1 MKRGYI
7 TVIYSREK
15 KDSTGGTRKRR
26 KTLEWPQVYAAIFIM
41 ALGLAL
47 IFTPLCQ
54 ILAVKAGFLDI
65 PKHEQHKLH
74 GKSTPLLGG
83 LAMYGAWIMTCGAA
97 LIAAGYFLPAGSSNN
112 LILEVAGI
120 PLVGKELAVAV
131 GCASAAV
138 LLGTVDDKYSLP
150 AWVKLAGQIAIAAVT
165 VTFGGVHITLFVRAA
180 WFGWIVSVFWIVF
193 MFNAINFFDNM
204 DGLAC
209 GTAAIAFVF
218 FTTAAIINGQYFVAC
233 LGSCCAGTAIGFW
246 FYNHSPA
253 SIFMGDG
260 GSHFLAYLLAVI
272 SARVTYFNPEISAS
286 RLSVLIPVF
295 ILAVPIFDTF
305 AVVVIRLLNHKPI
318 YVGDHNH
325 ISHRFHH
332 MGMTRKRAVLLVHL
346 LCLIAGLGALP
357 LLWGD
362 ERVCFILLAQGATIL
377 LLLTILQYSG
387 NLNNDQQNNNHT
399 TGG

>member
-1 MKRGYI
+1 M
-7 TVIYSREK
+7 
-15 KDSTGGTRKRR
+15 
-26 KTLEWPQVYAAIFIM
+26 EWTQVYAAIFIM
-41 ALGLAL
+41 ALGLSL

-54 ILAVKAGFLDI
+54 TLAVKLGFLDI

-74 GKSTPLLGG
+74 GKATPLLGG
-83 LAMYGAWIMTCGAA
+83 LAMFCAWIFTCAAA
-97 LIAAGYFLPAGSSNN
+97 LIAAGYFLPASASGN
-112 LILEVAGI
+112 LLREIEGI
-120 PLVGKELAVAV
+120 PLVRRELAVVVA
-131 GCASAAV
+131 CAAASM
-138 LLGTVDDKYSLP
+138 LMGTVDDRVSLS
-150 AWVKLAGQIAIAAVT
+150 ARTKLIGQILIALAT
-165 VTFGGVHITLFVRAA
+165 VFFGGVRITLFVDAP
-180 WFGWIVSVFWIVF
+180 WFGTLISVFWIVF

-209 GTAAIAFVF
+209 GTAAIAFIF
-218 FTTAAIINGQYFVAC
+218 FTAAAIMNGQYFVAC
-233 LGSCCAGTAIGFW
+233 LGACSAGAAIGFW

-260 GSHFLAYLLAVI
+260 GSHFIAYILAVI
-272 SARVTYFNPEISAS
+272 SARVTYFNPEVSAS
-286 RLSVLIPVF
+286 KLSILIPVF

-325 ISHRFHH
+325 ISHRFYH
-332 MGMTRKRAVLLVHL
+332 MGMSRKRAVLLVHL

-362 ERVCFILLAQGATIL
+362 QRVCFVLLAQGAAIL

-387 NLNNDQQNNNHT
+387 KLNLDNPTDNTQPKDEKDKNET
-399 TGG
+399 L

>member
-1 MKRGYI
+1 M
-7 TVIYSREK
+7 
-15 KDSTGGTRKRR
+15 
-26 KTLEWPQVYAAIFIM
+26 EWTQVYAAIFIM
-41 ALGLAL
+41 ALGLSL

-54 ILAVKAGFLDI
+54 MLAWKTGFLDV

-83 LAMYGAWIMTCGAA
+83 LAMFGSWFITFSAA
-97 LIAAGYFLPAGSSNN
+97 LIAAGHFLPDTSAGN
-112 LILEVAGI
+112 LIREVSGI
-120 PLVGKELAVAV
+120 LLVRKELAVVVA
-131 GCASAAV
+131 CAAASM
-138 LLGTVDDKYSLP
+138 LLGTVDDRFPLS
-150 AWVKLAGQIAIAAVT
+150 ARTKLIGQIIIAVIT
-165 VTFGGVHITLFVRAA
+165 VMFGGVHITLFVDIP
-180 WFGWIVSVFWIVF
+180 WFSRLVSIFWIIF
-193 MFNAINFFDNM
+193 LFNAINFFDNM

-209 GTAAIAFVF
+209 GTAAIAFLF

-233 LGSCCAGTAIGFW
+233 LGACSAGAAIGFW

-260 GSHFLAYLLAVI
+260 GSHFLAYILAVI

-286 RLSVLIPVF
+286 RLSILIPLFV
-295 ILAVPIFDTF
+295 LAVPIFDTF

-332 MGMTRKRAVLLVHL
+332 MGMSRKRAVLLVHL

-362 ERVCFILLAQGATIL
+362 ERVCIILLVQGLTIF

-387 NLNNDQQNNNHT
+387 HVNSDSQPNHT
-399 TGG
+399 IKG

>member
-1 MKRGYI
+1 M
-7 TVIYSREK
+7 S
-15 KDSTGGTRKRR
+15 
-26 KTLEWPQVYAAIFIM
+26 
-41 ALGLAL
+41 LGLSL

-54 ILAVKAGFLDI
+54 ILAGKTGFLDI

-83 LAMYGAWIMTCGAA
+83 LAMFGAWTVTCCGA
-97 LIAAGYFLPAGSSNN
+97 LIAAGYFLPADCSGN
-112 LILEVAGI
+112 LVREVAGI
-120 PLVGKELAVAV
+120 PLVRKELIVV
-131 GCASAAV
+131 LVCAAASM
-138 LLGTVDDKYSLP
+138 LMGTLDDKISLS
-150 AWVKLAGQIAIAAVT
+150 ARTKLIGQIVIAAVT
-165 VTFGGVHITLFVRAA
+165 VLFGGVHITLFMNIP
-180 WFGWIVSVFWIVF
+180 WLSTLISIFWIVF
-193 MFNAINFFDNM
+193 LFNAINFFDNM

-209 GTAAIAFVF
+209 GTAAIAFIF

-233 LGSCCAGTAIGFW
+233 LGACSAGAAIGFW

-260 GSHFLAYLLAVI
+260 GSHFLAYILAVV
-272 SARVTYFNPEISAS
+272 SARVTYYNPEISAS
-286 RLSVLIPVF
+286 RLSVLIPLF
-295 ILAVPIFDTF
+295 ILAVPVFDTF

-325 ISHRFHH
+325 ISHRFYH

-362 ERVCFILLAQGATIL
+362 ERVCGILLVQGLTIF
-377 LLLTILQYSG
+377 LLLTILQYSSG
-387 NLNNDQQNNNHT
+387 TEPKADQTNSNT
-399 TGG
+399 TK

>member
-1 MKRGYI
+1 
-7 TVIYSREK
+7 
-15 KDSTGGTRKRR
+15 
-26 KTLEWPQVYAAIFIM
+26 M
-41 ALGLAL
+41 ALGLSL

-54 ILAVKAGFLDI
+54 VLAGKTGFLDI

-83 LAMYGAWIMTCGAA
+83 LAMFCSWGITCAAA
-97 LIAAGYFLPAGSSNN
+97 LIAAAHFLPASSSGN
-112 LILEVAGI
+112 LIREIAGI
-120 PLVGKELAVAV
+120 PMVRRELVIVL
-131 GCASAAV
+131 GCAAASM
-138 LLGTVDDKYSLP
+138 LMGTVDDRISLS
-150 AWVKLAGQIAIAAVT
+150 ARTKLIGQILLAVIT
-165 VTFGGVHITLFVRAA
+165 VTFGGVHITLFMNIP
-180 WFGWIVSVFWIVF
+180 WISWLVSVFWIVF
-193 MFNAINFFDNM
+193 LFNAINFFDNM

-209 GTAAIAFVF
+209 GTASIAFIF

-233 LGSCCAGTAIGFW
+233 LGACSAGAAIGFW

-260 GSHFLAYLLAVI
+260 GSHFLAYILAVI
-272 SARVTYFNPEISAS
+272 SARVTYFNPDISAS
-286 RLSVLIPVF
+286 RLSILIPVF

-305 AVVVIRLLNHKPI
+305 AVVVIRLLNRKPV

-346 LCLIAGLGALP
+346 LCLISGLGALP

-362 ERVCFILLAQGATIL
+362 ERVCIILLVQGLTFL

-387 NLNNDQQNNNHT
+387 HVNPDGQPVSNPTQNNIIT
-399 TGG
+399 KG